1 MHLGCILLTPVLLL
15 FYKLGRPVLPSPIV
29 VGLLFLSIVLGGVHL
44 LEGLIPY
51 LEFVSMWA
59 ERTQGYTDRF
69 EELIMVTGGQASID
83 FHYLLQYG
91 FFCNI
96 FSYNLCSIFDKI

>member
-69 EELIMVTGGQASID
+69 EELINGDWGTGINRFSLFASIRI
-83 FHYLLQYG
+83 FLQY
-91 FFCNI
+91 FF
-96 FSYNLCSIFDKI
+96 L